1 MEQQNLA
8 DRIQQLRKQNSLSQ
22 EQLAEKLNVSRQA
35 VSKWESAQAQPDLER
50 IVALSELFS
59 VTTDFLLKGSRGGRD
74 GDGRTAPPE
83 GAPAPGHRPDAAF
96 ASRVLYLAALFFIG
110 IGLVCALAAW
120 YEKQTA
126 DCIAGGMVVQAIGAV
141 CYGVGRML
149 SAARP
154 ARWMV
159 KAGCAA
165 GLFLPLAVLAWQL
178 DPLIPVPHYSIVTEG
193 SVMAVGYAIV
203 LTLLTRLHI
212 LDRL

>member
-22 EQLAEKLNVSRQA
+22 EQLADKLHVSRQA
-35 VSKWESAQAQPDLER
+35 VSKWESAQSQPDLDK
-50 IVALSELFS
+50 ILAMSELFQVS
-59 VTTDFLLKGSRGGRD
+59 TDYLLKGVQ
-74 GDGRTAPPE
+74 PE
-83 GAPAPGHRPDAAF
+83 LTVRPKKDLALV
-96 ASRVLYLAALFFIG
+96 SRVLYLGTLFFLA

-149 SAARP
+149 SSARP

-193 SVMAVGYAIV
+193 SIMAVGYAVV

>member
-1 MEQQNLA
+1 MNQPTLA
-8 DRIQQLRKQNSLSQ
+8 DRIQQLRREHGLSQ

-35 VSKWESAQAQPDLER
+35 VSKWESAQAQPELDKIL
-50 IVALSELFS
+50 ALSELFC
-59 VTTDFLLKGSRGGRD
+59 VTTDYLLKGSRG
-74 GDGRTAPPE
+74 TPPE
-83 GAPAPGHRPDAAF
+83 AGSAPARRPDAAF

-120 YEKQTA
+120 YEKRTA

-165 GLFLPLAVLAWQL
+165 GLFLPLFVLTGWL
-178 DPLIPVPHYSIVTEG
+178 TDLLPIPHLYLVTEG
-193 SVMAVGYAIV
+193 VFLAAEYAVA
-203 LTLLTRLHI
+203 LALLTRL
-212 LDRL
+212 RLWDKL

>member
-1 MEQQNLA
+1 MNQPTLA
-8 DRIQQLRKQNSLSQ
+8 DRIQQLRREHGLSQ

-35 VSKWESAQAQPDLER
+35 VSKWESAQAQPELDKIL
-50 IVALSELFS
+50 ALSELFC
-59 VTTDFLLKGSRGGRD
+59 VTTDYLLKGSRG
-74 GDGRTAPPE
+74 TPPE
-83 GAPAPGHRPDAAF
+83 AGPAPACRPDAVF

-149 SAARP
+149 SPARP

>member
-8 DRIQQLRKQNSLSQ
+8 DRIQQLRREHGLSQ

-35 VSKWESAQAQPDLER
+35 VSKWESAQAQPELDKIL
-50 IVALSELFS
+50 ALSELFC
-59 VTTDFLLKGSRGGRD
+59 VTTDYLLKGSRG
-74 GDGRTAPPE
+74 TPPE
-83 GAPAPGHRPDAAF
+83 ARSAPACRPDAVF
-96 ASRVLYLAALFFIG
+96 ASRVLYLAALFFLG
-110 IGLVCALAAW
+110 VGLVCALAAW
-120 YEKQTA
+120 HEKQTA
-126 DCIAGGMVVQAIGAV
+126 DCIAGGMVVQGIGVV

-149 SAARP
+149 SPARP

-159 KAGCAA
+159 KAGCAV
-165 GLFLPLAVLAWQL
+165 GLFLPLVVLAWQL

-193 SVMAVGYAIV
+193 SIMAVGYAIV

>member
-1 MEQQNLA
+1 MNQPTLA
-8 DRIQQLRKQNSLSQ
+8 DRIQQLRREHGLSQ

-35 VSKWESAQAQPDLER
+35 VSKWESAQAQPDLDR
-50 IVALSELFS
+50 IVALSELFA
-59 VTTDFLLKGSRGGRD
+59 VTTDFLLKGNRD
-74 GDGRTAPPE
+74 GDGHTAPPE
-83 GAPAPGHRPDAAF
+83 GAPAPERRPDAAF

-120 YEKQTA
+120 HEKQTA

-159 KAGCAA
+159 KAGCVA
-165 GLFLPLAVLAWQL
+165 GLFLPLFVLTGWL
-178 DPLIPVPHYSIVTEG
+178 TDLLPIPHLYLVTEG
-193 SVMAVGYAIV
+193 VFLAAEYAVA
-203 LTLLTRLHI
+203 LALLTRL
-212 LDRL
+212 RLWDKL

>member
-1 MEQQNLA
+1 MNQPTLA
-8 DRIQQLRKQNSLSQ
+8 DRIQQLRREHGLSQ

-35 VSKWESAQAQPDLER
+35 VSKWESAQAQPELDKIL
-50 IVALSELFS
+50 ALSELFC
-59 VTTDFLLKGSRGGRD
+59 VTTDYLLKGSRG
-74 GDGRTAPPE
+74 TPPE
-83 GAPAPGHRPDAAF
+83 AGPAPACRPDAVF

-149 SAARP
+149 SPARP

-159 KAGCAA
+159 KARCAA